1 VDVTYTVPA
10 AELDARR
17 SRALVAGVVGLAGC
31 AAGYVLDPGNFFR
44 AWLVGYLL
52 FLGITLGSL
61 ALVMIQHLSG
71 GAWGVF
77 RRIFEASSRTI
88 PLMAV
93 LFLPVLFGMHELYPW
108 THADLV
114 REDHIL
120 QQKAPYLNTT
130 FFIVRTVIY
139 FVGWWLLARALN
151 RLSQRQDT
159 GDPSVNIPI
168 QRLSGAGLVFYA
180 LTVTFAGIDW
190 IMSLNPHWFSTLF
203 GFLIM
208 GGQGLAALSFTVVI
222 ASQLMPREPMEGWLK
237 PSHIHDLGKLM
248 LAFVMLWAYFNFSQ
262 YLLTYAAN
270 LAEEVPYMITR
281 TTNGWQYLALF
292 LVLFH
297 FAVPFL
303 LLLSRDRKRNVHRLV
318 IVALWLLFV
327 RFADLFMMVSPEF
340 AATGGNLHA
349 HTGEGAHVSHFF
361 VHWLDLA
368 APLGIGG
375 LWMWMFY
382 TQLGGRPLLAAG
394 DPYLREALQSSGGH

>member
-151 RLSQRQDT
+151 RLSQRQDA